1 VLLIDADMR
10 KGYLDQLFEAPA
22 EQGLAE
28 ILSGQIIPSQ
38 AVQPTQTPNLDII
51 THGTLP
57 DNPSELLM
65 SNRLRALLEW
75 AKPRYDHIII
85 DTPPVLSVTDATII
99 GQMAGIT
106 LLVARY
112 ESTTALELD
121 RSAAKT
127 RTKQRAGKRR
137 DFSTAWD
144 RKCARCLQLLR
155 LCKNM
160 FKKHN
165 LPAQAAAN
173 RIH

>member
-1 VLLIDADMR
+1 M
-10 KGYLDQLFEAPA
+10 
-22 EQGLAE
+22 
-28 ILSGQIIPSQ
+28 
-38 AVQPTQTPNLDII
+38 QPTQTPNLDII

-121 RSAAKT
+121 RSAAKLVQNNVPV
-127 RTKQRAGKRR
+127 KGVI
-137 DFSTAWD
+137 FNGLD
-144 RKCARCLQLLR
+144 R
-155 LCKNM
+155 N
-160 FKKHN
+160 
-165 LPAQAAAN
+165 AQDVYSYYAYAKYVQKT
-173 RIH
+173 

>member
-1 VLLIDADMR
+1 M
-10 KGYLDQLFEAPA
+10 
-22 EQGLAE
+22 
-28 ILSGQIIPSQ
+28 
-38 AVQPTQTPNLDII
+38 QPTQTPNLGII

-106 LLVARY
+106 LLVARS

-121 RSAAKT
+121 RSAAKLVQNNVPV
-127 RTKQRAGKRR
+127 KGVI
-137 DFSTAWD
+137 FNGLD
-144 RKCARCLQLLR
+144 RK
-155 LCKNM
+155 
-160 FKKHN
+160 
-165 LPAQAAAN
+165 AQDVYSYYAYAKYVQKT
-173 RIH
+173 